1 MSVFDD
7 ANLPKSRLY
16 RTAYVVGSLLVA
28 GALLVGC
35 QGAIVLAWA
44 ARP

>member
-1 MSVFDD
+1 MLLDD

-16 RTAYVVGSLLVA
+16 RAAYVVGSLLVA
-28 GALLVGC
+28 GLALVGC
-35 QGAIVLAWA
+35 SGWAVMLWA